1 MRVRLQR
8 NIVWSYINWLISM
21 AGPLVMIPIYLRFL
35 GRESYGVWLV
45 ILSVTSYLG
54 LANLG
59 IGQTLANRIAE
70 AAACK
75 RTDEIGPLVSTAFF
89 GYAGIAGVLTLALLL
104 FTPIVTNR
112 LAVGTTTAVIAPFF
126 IYVALALMSFPF
138 KVFPMVLRG
147 FERVDQEQAI
157 TVATNV
163 VRIAILALALF
174 SGLKL
179 IAVAAIN
186 GGAEILWPM
195 AGYWQSRR
203 LTREVTP
210 RLANFSRA
218 LLVGMVRPSLGFFG
232 IQVAA
237 TLMMGVDNLVIGY
250 ALGAAAVTAYAVPL
264 RLTMMPTG
272 LLSVAVNAINPSVT
286 VNYAQGSS
294 QAIARGYLFSLRIST
309 LYATVGAIALWVIG
323 PQFLRMWAGA
333 GVFPGRRAYALMVM
347 FFMMLVMIMPASS
360 ILWATTRHYR
370 WAVLAL
376 MEGVANLALSLWG
389 VRHFGLS
396 GVIGATVA
404 TSLMMTFWYLPYGAL
419 RTLDLSI
426 AKAARELAPGFA
438 VSAAA
443 LAAVAILWRPHLDAS
458 LLYASVRGTVAIV
471 AYAIAFAC
479 IGFSRSQRQ
488 SAVDRMV
495 ASRRQGSPA

>member
-1 MRVRLQR
+1 MKVRLQR
-8 NIVWSYINWLISM
+8 NIAWSYINWLISM
-21 AGPLVMIPIYLRFL
+21 AVPLVMVPIYLRCL

-70 AAACK
+70 AAARK
-75 RTDEIGPLVSTAFF
+75 RADEIGPLVSTAFF
-89 GYAGIAGVLTLALLL
+89 GYAAIAGALFIALWL

-112 LAVGTTTAVIAPFF
+112 LAVGTSAVAIAPFF
-126 IYVALALMSFPF
+126 IYVGLALLSFPF

-157 TVATNV
+157 TVAANV
-163 VRIAILALALF
+163 VRIAILALALL

-179 IAVAAIN
+179 AAVAAIN
-186 GGAEILWPM
+186 GSAEILSSM
-195 AGYWQSRR
+195 ATYRQSRR
-203 LTREVTP
+203 LTREARP

-218 LLVGMVRPSLGFFG
+218 LLAGMVRPSLGFLG
-232 IQVAA
+232 IQVSA

-264 RLTMMPTG
+264 RLTTILVG
-272 LLSVAVNAINPSVT
+272 LQSVAVNAINPSVT
-286 VNYAQGSS
+286 VNYAQGSRE
-294 QAIARGYLFSLRIST
+294 ALARGYLFSLRVST
-309 LYATVGAIALWVIG
+309 LYATAGAIALWVIG
-323 PQFLRMWAGA
+323 PQFLRVWAGA
-333 GVFPGRRAYALMVM
+333 GVFPGRPAYALMVM
-347 FFMMLVMIMPASS
+347 LFMMVVMIMPASS
-360 ILWATTRHYR
+360 ILWATTRHYT
-370 WAVLAL
+370 WALLAL
-376 MEGVANLALSLWG
+376 AEGVTNLALSLWG

-419 RTLDLSI
+419 RTLELSI
-426 AKAARELAPGFA
+426 ASAARELAPGFV

-443 LAAVAILWRPHLDAS
+443 IAAVAIAWSPHRDAS
-458 LLYASVRGTVAIV
+458 LLYALGWGTVAV
-471 AYAIAFAC
+471 AVYAIAFAW
-479 IGFSRSQRQ
+479 IGFSRSQRR
-488 SAVDRMV
+488 SAVGRIV